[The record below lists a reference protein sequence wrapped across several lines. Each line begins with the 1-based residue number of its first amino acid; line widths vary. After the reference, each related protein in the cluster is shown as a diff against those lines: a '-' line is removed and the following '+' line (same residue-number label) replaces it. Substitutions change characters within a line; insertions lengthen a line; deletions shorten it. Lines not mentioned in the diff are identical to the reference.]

1 MRRVTGPRGSLADTV
16 GSQDS
21 MIVKLEG
28 AVALIA
34 LNRPERHNALTAS
47 MGRRFLEVVLRAVA
61 DPVVRSILIAGEGNS
76 FCAGDDLQ
84 EVKAWVDGERGRAP
98 FDPVTHDAYYLRV
111 CEALVKA
118 PKPVVVAMS
127 GVTAGAG
134 LDIAC
139 AADYRVMGES
149 ARCGSRLSL
158 VGHVG
163 HAVLLPRIVGMA
175 RATNWYMTGRFV
187 LADEALAV
195 GLADEVV
202 PDAEVRARATTVAEQ
217 FAAGATQAMG
227 LFKELRERA
236 WGQPIEA
243 GLRLQD
249 AYHLTTHDRVRDAE
263 RGIRAAASREP
274 GVFLGD

>member
-1 MRRVTGPRGSLADTV
+1 MRRVPGPRGSLAHAV
-16 GSQDS
+16 GNYASVV
-21 MIVKLEG
+21 VKLEG
-28 AVALIA
+28 AVAHIT
-34 LNRPERHNALTAS
+34 LNRQERHNALTAT
-47 MGRRFLEVVLRAVA
+47 MGRRLLDAVVHAVA
-61 DPVVRSILIAGEGNS
+61 DPTVRSILVAGEGKS
-76 FCAGDDLQ
+76 FCAGDDLHG
-84 EVKAWVDGERGRAP
+84 VKAWIDGERERAP

-139 AADYRVMGES
+139 AADYRVVGES
-149 ARCGSRLSL
+149 AQCGSRLSL

-163 HAVLLPRIVGMA
+163 HAVLLPRIVGTA

-187 LADEALAV
+187 LADEALAA

-202 PDAEVRARATTVAEQ
+202 PDAEVRARAAAVAEQ
-217 FAAGATQAMG
+217 FADGATLSMG

-249 AYHLTTHDRVRDAE
+249 EYHLVTHDHVKDAD
-263 RGIRAAASREP
+263 RGLRAAVSHEP
-274 GVFLGD
+274 AVFLGD